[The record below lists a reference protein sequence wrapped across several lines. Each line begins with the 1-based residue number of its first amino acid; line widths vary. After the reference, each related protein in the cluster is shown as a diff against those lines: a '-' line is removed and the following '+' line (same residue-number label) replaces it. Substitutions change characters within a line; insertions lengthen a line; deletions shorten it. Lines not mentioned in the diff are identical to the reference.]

1 MWLNWTSGNLLK
13 IEKKDLYCK
22 ELLTGFIIK
31 DVFMSKPLKI
41 VFWIGLSAILSL
53 SFYGCIEWIHVHR
66 GISYGDLTR
75 DPNAIHNSPKY
86 IGLLSQTGMIFWFGT
101 AGILLFSGFFVQQNH
116 QDKKIF
122 YFLTNA
128 FLLTLFLG
136 LDDLFMFHDEL
147 AHRGIRE
154 EYFYIFYAIWLLT
167 TLIFFRRMIKN
178 TLYPLILVYGTVF
191 GCSIIIDK
199 LIAEAYLIED
209 MLKFVGILNWSFYWT
224 TSAFGL
230 VQKNRVKQD

>member
-1 MWLNWTSGNLLK
+1 
-13 IEKKDLYCK
+13 
-22 ELLTGFIIK
+22 
-31 DVFMSKPLKI
+31 MSKPIKI
-41 VFWIGLSAILSL
+41 IFWIGLSAILSL
-53 SFYGCIEWIHVHR
+53 CFYECIEWIHVNR

-75 DPNAIHNSPKY
+75 DPNAIHESPKY
-86 IGLLSQTGMIFWFGT
+86 IGFLSQIGMIFWFAT
-101 AGILLFSGFFVQQNH
+101 AGILLFGACFVQQNN
-116 QDKKIF
+116 QDKKVFI
-122 YFLTNA
+122 FLTNA

-147 AHRGIRE
+147 AHRGIKE
-154 EYFYIFYAIWLLT
+154 EYFYIIYAIWLLT
-167 TLIFFRRMIKN
+167 TILFFRRIIKN

-224 TSAFGL
+224 TSAFSI
-230 VQKNRVKQD
+230 VQKQNALNQN

>member
-1 MWLNWTSGNLLK
+1 MTKPIK
-13 IEKKDLYCK
+13 I
-22 ELLTGFIIK
+22 I
-31 DVFMSKPLKI
+31 
-41 VFWIGLSAILSL
+41 FWIGLSAILGL
-53 SFYGCIEWIHVHR
+53 LFYQCIEWIHVHR
-66 GISYGDLTR
+66 GIAYGDLTR

-86 IGLLSQTGMIFWFGT
+86 IGLLSQTGMIFWFAT
-101 AGILLFSGFFVQQNH
+101 AGVLLFGAILVRQNNQ
-116 QDKKIF
+116 QDKNVFI
-122 YFLTNA
+122 FLTNA

-154 EYFYIFYAIWLLT
+154 EYFYIFYAFWLSST
-167 TLIFFRRMIKN
+167 IIFFRRIIKN
-178 TLYPLILVYGTVF
+178 TFYPLILVYGTVF

-224 TSAFGL
+224 TSAYNL
-230 VQKNRVKQD
+230 VEKNTVSQSY

>member
-1 MWLNWTSGNLLK
+1 M
-13 IEKKDLYCK
+13 
-22 ELLTGFIIK
+22 
-31 DVFMSKPLKI
+31 
-41 VFWIGLSAILSL
+41 FWIGLSAILGL
-53 SFYGCIEWIHVHR
+53 LFYQCIEWIHVHR
-66 GISYGDLTR
+66 GIAYGDLTR

-101 AGILLFSGFFVQQNH
+101 AGILLFVASFVKHNL

-122 YFLTNA
+122 LFLTNA

-147 AHRGIRE
+147 AHRVIRE
-154 EYFYIFYAIWLLT
+154 EYFYTFYAIWLIT
-167 TLIFFRRMIKN
+167 TITFFREIIKN
-178 TLYPLILVYGTVF
+178 TLYPLFLIYGTVF

-209 MLKFVGILNWSFYWT
+209 MLKFIGILNWSFYWA
-224 TSAFGL
+224 TSAYIL
-230 VQKNRVKQD
+230 VQKKISIKQE

>member
-1 MWLNWTSGNLLK
+1 M
-13 IEKKDLYCK
+13 
-22 ELLTGFIIK
+22 
-31 DVFMSKPLKI
+31 
-41 VFWIGLSAILSL
+41 FWIGLSAILGL
-53 SFYGCIEWIHVHR
+53 FFYQCIEWLHVHR

-101 AGILLFSGFFVQQNH
+101 AGILFFGASTTKQNN

-122 YFLTNA
+122 FFLTNA

-136 LDDLFMFHDEL
+136 IDDLFMLHDEM

-154 EYFYIFYAIWLLT
+154 EYFYIFYAFWLLAT
-167 TLIFFRRMIKN
+167 IVFFRGVIKN
-178 TLYPLILVYGTVF
+178 TLYPLILVYGAVF

-209 MLKFVGILNWSFYWT
+209 ILKFVGILNWTFYWGT
-224 TSAFGL
+224 AAIGL
-230 VQKNRVKQD
+230 VLNQYTVNQGK

>member
-1 MWLNWTSGNLLK
+1 
-13 IEKKDLYCK
+13 
-22 ELLTGFIIK
+22 
-31 DVFMSKPLKI
+31 MSKTIKI
-41 VFWIGLSAILSL
+41 MFWIGLSVILSL
-53 SFYGCIEWIHVHR
+53 IFYEFIEWIHEHR

-86 IGLLSQTGMIFWFGT
+86 IGFLSNIGMIFWFAT
-101 AGILLFSGFFVQQNH
+101 AGVLLFSAYFAQQNH
-116 QDKKIF
+116 QNKKVLF
-122 YFLTNA
+122 FLTNA

-167 TLIFFRRMIKN
+167 ILIFFRRMIKN

-224 TSAFGL
+224 TSAYII
-230 VQKNRVKQD
+230 VKKNKLN